1 MEDTIDIEEGTKS
14 LSHELLMS
22 SSSSR
27 SASPASGRIPPTTE
41 PTEKERAASGANED
55 GEDDDVWDPAVETH
69 PRAHDDA
76 APKKLNQQSSFGA
89 TASTS
94 PITAKGAS
102 DATQMTTAASTSA
115 EATAAPPTNDW
126 QAIYSPAHG
135 AYYFF
140 NAVTQETTWT
150 NPLVPDSS
158 TTAAASSF
166 TTSATQS
173 LDPHNSS
180 AAGPSEPS
188 SSLSAAVPQ
197 PSTST
202 LRTLPTADE
211 LGGIDPDLAFLDPSL
226 AYTSSSSKLTGGAV
240 PTFTAKFNAH
250 TGRFAS
256 GAAGARDPNHV
267 SEYERAKRMSEAYFD
282 VDEWKKQ
289 VEERENA
296 KKRELEEDDVYGDG
310 GGGKRSKKPTKAD
323 LVSFGLKLP
332 LSFKSL
338 VSLETRTTW
347 GFTRLS

>member
-76 APKKLNQQSSFGA
+76 APKKLNRVGESASES
-89 TASTS
+89 TAALKVT
-94 PITAKGAS
+94 G
-102 DATQMTTAASTSA
+102 DATQSEAAASTGA

-158 TTAAASSF
+158 TTAAASSS

-180 AAGPSEPS
+180 TANPSEPS

-226 AYTSSSSKLTGGAV
+226 AYTSSSSKLPGGAV

-296 KKRELEEDDVYGDG
+296 KKRELDEDDAYD

-323 LVSFGLKLP
+323 LVSFL
-332 LSFKSL
+332 
-338 VSLETRTTW
+338 LELLLFASPETGTSW
-347 GFTRLS
+347 GVYTIVPALY